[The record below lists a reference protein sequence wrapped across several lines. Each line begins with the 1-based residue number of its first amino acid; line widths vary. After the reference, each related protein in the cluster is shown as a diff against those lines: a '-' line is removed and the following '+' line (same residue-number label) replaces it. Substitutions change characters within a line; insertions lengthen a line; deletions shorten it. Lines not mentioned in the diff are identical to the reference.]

1 MTTFQYATVNGL
13 KLFYREAGSKAS
25 PTIVLLH
32 GFPSSSHMFRD
43 LIPQL
48 AEQFHVIAPDYV
60 GFGYSDAPDSDKSD
74 YTFDNLAAHIEELL
88 FGVLGLRKFSIYVQ
102 DYGAPVGYRIASRH
116 QDAIEGIVVQNGNA
130 YIEGIGAAF
139 DPMKPFWVNRNAETE
154 KPVRDLLKKE
164 TTIFQYTHGTKD
176 VSRISPD
183 SYTFDQLFLDRPA
196 TTRSNSICS
205 TTINRTS
212 RCTTAGMSSFAT
224 NSRRRWLC
232 GARTI
237 PSSLSKV
244 HKRTFGTFQKPN
256 FPARYRPLR
265 ARRLRRIHRAADHQV
280 LRLRTERSPLRLH
293 MKHQE
298 RMSTMN
304 FPENA
309 TVVVVHGAWADG
321 SCWQATVGPL
331 EDRGLN
337 VIAAPIPL
345 TSLSDDAAVLKR
357 TLARAQGPVILAG
370 HAYAG
375 AVIATA
381 NDERV
386 KALVYVA
393 ALAPDE
399 GETVAQVKDEPHPK
413 APKFAP
419 DADGFIWMPDEGFA
433 NAFAQNA
440 TREQL
445 ALSKAVQRPI
455 SAKSIQEPAP
465 APAWKTKP
473 TWYLVA
479 EEDRMINPMT
489 QRFMAERMKATVRSF
504 AVDHTPLLTAP
515 GEVVDIILE
524 AAKATLS

>member
-1 MTTFQYATVNGL
+1 
-13 KLFYREAGSKAS
+13 
-25 PTIVLLH
+25 
-32 GFPSSSHMFRD
+32 
-43 LIPQL
+43 
-48 AEQFHVIAPDYV
+48 
-60 GFGYSDAPDSDKSD
+60 
-74 YTFDNLAAHIEELL
+74 
-88 FGVLGLRKFSIYVQ
+88 
-102 DYGAPVGYRIASRH
+102 
-116 QDAIEGIVVQNGNA
+116 
-130 YIEGIGAAF
+130 
-139 DPMKPFWVNRNAETE
+139 MK
-154 KPVRDLLKKE
+154 
-164 TTIFQYTHGTKD
+164 Q
-176 VSRISPD
+176 
-183 SYTFDQLFLDRPA
+183 
-196 TTRSNSICS
+196 
-205 TTINRTS
+205 
-212 RCTTAGMSSFAT
+212 
-224 NSRRRWLC
+224 
-232 GARTI
+232 
-237 PSSLSKV
+237 
-244 HKRTFGTFQKPN
+244 
-256 FPARYRPLR
+256 
-265 ARRLRRIHRAADHQV
+265 
-280 LRLRTERSPLRLH
+280 
-293 MKHQE
+293 QE

-321 SCWQATVGPL
+321 SSWQAIVGPL

-345 TSLSDDAAVLKR
+345 TSLSDDAAALKR
-357 TLARAQGPVILAG
+357 TLARTQGPVILAG

-375 AVIATA
+375 AVIAMA

-399 GETVAQVKDEPHPK
+399 GETVAQVFYKDETHPK
-413 APKFAP
+413 APKLAP
-419 DADGFIWMPDEGFA
+419 DADGFIWMPDEGFT

-479 EEDRMINPMT
+479 EEDRMINPKT

-515 GEVVDIILE
+515 GKVVDIILE